1 MKDKT
6 SVLVTLLIAGVLF
19 GVVVRMV
26 GRREGFAQQTVG
38 MPVNGGGEGLYDG
51 IDLTSSGSLWSS
63 SPKPTPLKPY
73 ENADDTKIMK
83 YQDSKFSPECC
94 PSSITSDVGCLC
106 ATKEDEREWLT
117 RGGNRAAM

>member
-19 GVVVRMV
+19 GVVVRMF
-26 GRREGFAQQTVG
+26 GRREGFAQQSVG
-38 MPVNGGGEGLYDG
+38 MPVDGGGAGLYNG
-51 IDLTSSGSLWSS
+51 IDLASIGSLWSS

-73 ENADDTKIMK
+73 ENADDSKIMK

-94 PSSITSDVGCLC
+94 PSSITNDVGCLC
-106 ATKEDEREWLT
+106 ATKEDAREWLT
-117 RGGNRAAM
+117 RGGNRVAM

>member
-6 SVLVTLLIAGVLF
+6 SVLVTLVIAGFAISIVM
-19 GVVVRMV
+19 RMFT
-26 GRREGFAQQTVG
+26 RREGFAQQAVG
-38 MPVNGGGEGLYDG
+38 MPTNGGGMGLYDG
-51 IDLTSSGSLWSS
+51 LDLTSFSNLWAS

-73 ENADDTKIMK
+73 ENADDSKIMK

-94 PSSITSDVGCLC
+94 PSSISSDVGCLC